1 MTNNK
6 GTSRINL
13 QKLAGGAFAEKLNE
27 ALLQVAD
34 NIQNPNTDAVAKR
47 EITIKIKFAP
57 NKTRQLVNTTIS
69 VTTKLAATEAIDTQ
83 MLMGK
88 DLKTGQLEIAEY
100 NGQTPGQMSLFD
112 EPEDDDED
120 LIDELAQPSTGKPL
134 DLRERG
140 KQRDPEQLPTGEQNE
155 GDRGTTGGLFV
166 SINHRAAEG

>member
-1 MTNNK
+1 MTNQK

-100 NGQTPGQMSLFD
+100 NGQTPGQLSLFD
-112 EPEDDDED
+112 DSEGDED
-120 LIDELAQPSTGKPL
+120 MIDELEQLQTDKPL

-140 KQRDPEQLPTGEQNE
+140 KQPAGGQTE
-155 GDRGTTGGLFV
+155 GDRGLFV
-166 SINHRAAEG
+166 SINHRAAQG

>member
-112 EPEDDDED
+112 EPEDDED
-120 LIDELAQPSTGKPL
+120 LIDELEQLQTDEPL
-134 DLRERG
+134 DLRKRG
-140 KQRDPEQLPTGEQNE
+140 KQKSPDRLPTGGQTE
-155 GDRGTTGGLFV
+155 DDHGTTGGLFV

>member
-112 EPEDDDED
+112 EPEDDED
-120 LIDELAQPSTGKPL
+120 LIDELEQLQTDKPL

-140 KQRDPEQLPTGEQNE
+140 KQKGPEQLPTGGQTD
-155 GDRGTTGGLFV
+155 GDRGATGGLFV
-166 SINHRAAEG
+166 SINHRAAQG

>member
-1 MTNNK
+1 MTSKK

-88 DLKTGQLEIAEY
+88 DLKTGRLEIAEY
-100 NGQTPGQMSLFD
+100 DGQTPGQMSLFD
-112 EPEDDDED
+112 EPEDDED
-120 LIDELAQPSTGKPL
+120 LIDELEQIQTDKPL

-140 KQRDPEQLPTGEQNE
+140 KQQKGPEQLKTGGHAED
-155 GDRGTTGGLFV
+155 DRGTTGGLFV
-166 SINHRAAEG
+166 SINNRAAQG

>member
-112 EPEDDDED
+112 EPEDDED
-120 LIDELAQPSTGKPL
+120 LIDELEQLQTDEPL
-134 DLRERG
+134 DLRKRG
-140 KQRDPEQLPTGEQNE
+140 KQKSPDRLPTGGQTE
-155 GDRGTTGGLFV
+155 DDHGTTGGLFV
-166 SINHRAAEG
+166 SINHRAADG